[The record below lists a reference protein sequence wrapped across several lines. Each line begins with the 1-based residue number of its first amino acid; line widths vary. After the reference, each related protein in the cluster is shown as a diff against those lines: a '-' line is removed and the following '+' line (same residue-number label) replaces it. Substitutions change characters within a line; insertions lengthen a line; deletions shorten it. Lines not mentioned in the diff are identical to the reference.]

1 MIKFEDLV
9 ATKKRLD
16 ELLHEAG
23 RDGDPFEIQA
33 VCIDR
38 FGVDGYREQFDA
50 GVTDIIVVP
59 WLFYGAG
66 FDADLQTKQDG
77 VRKFAD
83 EIMSKAL
90 S

>member
-16 ELLHEAG
+16 ELLREAG
-23 RDGDPFEIQA
+23 REGDPFEIQA

-38 FGVDGYREQFDA
+38 FGIDGYREQFDA
-50 GVTDIIVVP
+50 GVTNIIVVP

-66 FDADLQTKQDG
+66 FDETCRPNSTACASSPT
-77 VRKFAD
+77 
-83 EIMSKAL
+83 S